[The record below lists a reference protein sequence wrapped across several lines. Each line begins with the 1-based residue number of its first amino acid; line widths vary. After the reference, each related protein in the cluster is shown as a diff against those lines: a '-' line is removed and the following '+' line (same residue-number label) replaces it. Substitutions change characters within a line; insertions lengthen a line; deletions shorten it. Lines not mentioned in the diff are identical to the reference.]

1 MKKITL
7 AYVLLFSCADLN
19 AELFCEV
26 LDDNKHKNLSIIPLD
41 QLKGGTVEDSI
52 KLGKVLTDAIFGE
65 FKADSVLTVKT
76 SSTTYYSIIEN
87 KKKKIPAGE
96 EIYPCSKFES
106 DKTTTYVCKSETE
119 SSKWQINLRLLKDN
133 MTMNVEKRLWDTDPV
148 TGGNFTGEFNAICS
162 SSKAN

>member
-7 AYVLLFSCADLN
+7 AYVLLFSCVDLN

-26 LDDNKHKNLSIIPLD
+26 LDDNRHKNLSIISLD
-41 QLKGGTVEDSI
+41 QLNTGTIEDSI
-52 KLGKVLTDAIFGE
+52 KLGMAISDAVFGG
-65 FKADSVLTVKT
+65 FKTDSVLTLKT

-148 TGGNFTGEFNAICS
+148 TGGDFTGEFNAICS

>member
-7 AYVLLFSCADLN
+7 AYVLLFSCVDLN

-26 LDDNKHKNLSIIPLD
+26 LDDNTHKNLSIISLD
-41 QLKGGTVEDSI
+41 QLNTGTIEDSI
-52 KLGKVLTDAIFGE
+52 KLGKAISDAVFGG
-65 FKADSVLTVKT
+65 FKTDSVLTLKT

-148 TGGNFTGEFNAICS
+148 TGGNFTREFNAICS

>member
-1 MKKITL
+1 MVSKQR
-7 AYVLLFSCADLN
+7 N
-19 AELFCEV
+19 R
-26 LDDNKHKNLSIIPLD
+26 HKNLSIISLD
-41 QLKGGTVEDSI
+41 QLNTGTIEDSI
-52 KLGKVLTDAIFGE
+52 KLGKAISDAVFGG
-65 FKADSVLTVKT
+65 FKTDSVLTLKT

-148 TGGNFTGEFNAICS
+148 TGGDFTGEFNAICS